1 MIDLEY
7 EKTKHLT
14 TEQRSMILDFA
25 SQAASDGG
33 LIHYF
38 IFERAI
44 YVFAAQVLYPEKKEI
59 ISEAIG
65 KGYDIRLAFDKIV
78 EDGIAEDMNDKY
90 KQDVDSLLDEGKSW
104 CKECYDYEHSAR
116 GLLDTA
122 TAYSGDIV
130 KAAAERLQE
139 AASGD
144 VQVVERF
151 AKNWGFN
158 EMLDAVKK
166 TNLEVV
172 E

>member
-1 MIDLEY
+1 MVDLEY
-7 EKTKHLT
+7 EKNKHLT
-14 TEQRSMILDFA
+14 TEQRCMVLDFA
-25 SQAASDGG
+25 AQAASDGG
-33 LIHYF
+33 LIHRF
-38 IFERAI
+38 IFDRAI
-44 YVFAAQVLYPEKKEI
+44 YVFAAQVLYPEKKEA
-59 ISEAIG
+59 ISDIIG

-78 EDGIAEDMNDKY
+78 EDGIAEDMLDKY
-90 KQDVDSLLDEGKSW
+90 GQDIEQLLDEGKVW
-104 CKECYDYEHSAR
+104 YDECLEYEHSAR

-139 AASGD
+139 AANGD
-144 VQVVERF
+144 VQVVEQF